1 MPEPTEATFDA
12 ASALALGS
20 RAHQEDAVIAD
31 FPVGSEIGLVVLS
44 DGMGGHAAGD
54 IASKIVMTEV
64 FCELKFQSGT
74 PATLENGQIPG
85 VLRDALEGANAC
97 LAAHIGENPDA
108 RGMGA
113 TLVAAVFHEDR
124 LNWISVGDSPL
135 YLYRGG
141 VLRQLNEDHSMAPQI
156 DLMADTGLIDSAT
169 ARDHPDRNALTSVM
183 CGQDIARIDCPQ
195 DPFALQ
201 DGDVVIAAS
210 DGLQFVDDNRIASIL
225 AANRAA
231 SSAELARIFLEEI
244 ARLDDPEQDNTSMAV
259 VRIGLEEARDSLTD
273 ALRTAFDFAQVFEAP
288 EEEAEEEPEPAA
300 AVAEDMPESIPDAE
314 PEPEPKSTGIETA
327 EAGPVD
333 LEALAEIMAAALET
347 GAAEAPEPEPEPKH
361 AKAERS
367 EPEPPA
373 PKPFLVPDDAY
384 QPMAEADWE
393 ETPARNPASLDD
405 ALPESEPAMAV
416 DPAAAEEDRETA
428 GDAASEEL
436 TEGKHP
442 VDDGCFDAGTVPA
455 PVPPHTAS
463 APEAIRQEP
472 PVLRPERSPIP
483 ESAGLQGADP
493 EGADPEFAA
502 PQDSVPEEG
511 APEEIPAESQA
522 CEAQSV
528 AAKRARRIIPQKI
541 HTRLYSMTA
550 ENVR

>member
-1 MPEPTEATFDA
+1 MPELTEAIFDA
-12 ASALALGS
+12 ASALAQGS
-20 RAHQEDAVIAD
+20 RAHQEDAVISD
-31 FPVGSEIGLVVLS
+31 FPVGSDTGLVVLS

-74 PATLENGQIPG
+74 PGSLENGQIPG

-183 CGQDIARIDCPQ
+183 CGEEIARIDCP
-195 DPFALQ
+195 DEAFALQ

-273 ALRTAFDFAQVFEAP
+273 ALRTAFDFAQVFEVP
-288 EEEAEEEPEPAA
+288 EEEPEPEPQEEEPEEAVEPAA
-300 AVAEDMPESIPDAE
+300 QVAEDWEDHAPAPEDA
-314 PEPEPKSTGIETA
+314 PVQNAGIDTA

-333 LEALAEIMAAALET
+333 LQALAEIMAAALATDEPDTPEPADPHEESFEDMPHAT
-347 GAAEAPEPEPEPKH
+347 GAFVA
-361 AKAERS
+361 
-367 EPEPPA
+367 
-373 PKPFLVPDDAY
+373 PDDAY
-384 QPMAEADWE
+384 DTAAEADWE
-393 ETPARNPASLDD
+393 EEDAVEHPEPEDAFLPEPEPAAAADEAMVTEVED
-405 ALPESEPAMAV
+405 VADEALPEEELSVDAEHPGDDAAFEPAAE
-416 DPAAAEEDRETA
+416 AEEE
-428 GDAASEEL
+428 
-436 TEGKHP
+436 
-442 VDDGCFDAGTVPA
+442 
-455 PVPPHTAS
+455 
-463 APEAIRQEP
+463 IRPEP
-472 PVLRPERSPIP
+472 PVLRPAPSPEPRPTP
-483 ESAGLQGADP
+483 EDAASEDALP
-493 EGADPEFAA
+493 EDA
-502 PQDSVPEEG
+502 PVE
-511 APEEIPAESQA
+511 AQA
-522 CEAQSV
+522 CEAPQ
-528 AAKRARRIIPQKI
+528 ADPAQPRRIIPQKI
-541 HTRLYSMTA
+541 RTPLYAMIA
-550 ENVR
+550 DGIR